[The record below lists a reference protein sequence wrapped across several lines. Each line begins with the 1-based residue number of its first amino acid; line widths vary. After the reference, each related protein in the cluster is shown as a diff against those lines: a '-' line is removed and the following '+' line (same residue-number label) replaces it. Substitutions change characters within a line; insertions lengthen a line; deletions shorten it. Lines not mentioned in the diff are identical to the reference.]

1 MFKTFIDKLFN
12 KKKEQSLQRGTVKFF
27 NITKGFGFIKIDDSG
42 EEIFV
47 HKSNVLGRIREKD
60 HVQFEVEDGEKGPT
74 AVKVQ
79 KI

>member
-60 HVQFEVEDGEKGPT
+60 QVQFEVEDGEKGPT